1 MTRWLRVL
9 GKWLLTAAIAVALWW
24 TVDLS
29 AVGAAL
35 RGAHWGWIG
44 LAVVLLP
51 VNLALDGWVWARL
64 LRGSPGATSP
74 RQVGAAL
81 FCGFALGFW
90 TPARLGEYAGRAFS
104 LPEADPW
111 SVSVSVFA
119 QRMVDMLVGVGVGL
133 GVLLGTL
140 YTDLLPASAAW
151 SGAALI
157 GVGTTAGLGAAVLA
171 PGRCVSWVEPLSRW
185 VSGLAGRLRSLRRLG
200 AQDAGP
206 VLGGTVVRYFVFTG
220 QFVCLSLALAPDLP
234 PVALCAAVA
243 LTFYAKYLIPS
254 LTLLDLGIREGGAV
268 LFFEALGLPPAVG
281 LSAALLLFTLNVL
294 LPAAGGLPFV
304 WRLASPRQSAPADEA
319 PQDVPVIAEP

>member
-1 MTRWLRVL
+1 MPRWIRVL
-9 GKWLLTAAIAVALWW
+9 GKWLLTAAIAAALWW

-44 LAVVLLP
+44 LAGVLLP

-64 LRGSPGATSP
+64 LRGVPDAGSP
-74 RQVGAAL
+74 RRIGAAL

-90 TPARLGEYAGRAFS
+90 TPARLGEYAGRALS

-111 SVSVSVFA
+111 TVSLSVLA
-119 QRMVDMLVGVGVGL
+119 QRMIDMLVGVGGGL
-133 GVLLGTL
+133 AVLLGTL
-140 YTDLLPASAAW
+140 YAGLLPVSAAW
-151 SGAALI
+151 VGAALI
-157 GVGTTAGLGAAVLA
+157 GAGTTAALGVAVLA
-171 PGRCVSWVEPLSRW
+171 TGRCVSWVEPLARW
-185 VSGLAGRLRSLRRLG
+185 VPGLPTRLRSLRRLG
-200 AQDAGP
+200 ARDGAP
-206 VLGGTVVRYFVFTG
+206 VLGGTVVRYLVFTG
-220 QFVCLSLALAPDLP
+220 QFVCLSLALAPQLSLP
-234 PVALCAAVA
+234 LLCVAVA

-294 LPAAGGLPFV
+294 LPAAGGVPLA
-304 WRLASPRQSAPADEA
+304 WRLSPPRGSPAEGDAADAPAMA
-319 PQDVPVIAEP
+319 KP